1 MPLEVRALMPDDA
14 DAARAFVSGQ
24 FANPRYRARALEVLE
39 SALLFE
45 DPEFLALLAFDGQP
59 IRLAG
64 ITVFGTV
71 VGASS
76 VVKLHGVI
84 TSEPAPARA
93 LVEAVRRASEHS
105 GERMIVCEIPDD
117 APFATA
123 AAALEAEGFVEEGRV
138 PDFVR
143 EGVALRLLVRP
154 LYDAAGSY

>member
-1 MPLEVRALMPDDA
+1 MALELRALMPEDA

-24 FANPRYRARALEVLE
+24 FTNPRYRARALEVLE
-39 SALLFE
+39 SALRFE
-45 DPEFLALLAFDGQP
+45 DSEFMALLAVDGEP
-59 IRLAG
+59 ERLAG

-71 VGASS
+71 AGARS

-84 TSEPAPARA
+84 TSELAPARA

-105 GERMIVCEIPDD
+105 GERMIVCELPDD
-117 APFATA
+117 VPFATA
-123 AAALEAEGFVEEGRV
+123 IAALEADGFVEEGRV

-154 LYDAAGSY
+154 LYDPADSY